1 MTERDAKIDRLRHL
15 EPFLRSRIRGQD
27 HVIAPVAGALIDAE
41 MGLSA
46 PGRPKASF
54 LFVGP
59 TGTGKTEIVLTFTRY
74 LYGADGLL
82 RFDLSEYQGDTAIAK
97 FLGADR
103 SDPGL
108 LGRAL
113 ESGSSG
119 VLFFDEIEKAHPD
132 ILDQFLQMLDASR
145 VTVATGKTYTLDPYI
160 IALTSNIGSAEA
172 MRMDRSN
179 WASIEAAT
187 FRRVRQV
194 LRPELVNRFTEKCV
208 FRRLDPAAQNDICW
222 LLAEEEVAR
231 LNALGHSIS
240 IGAGAIEFLVRHGF
254 DAEQGARPLRRMVES
269 HLQRSVRNSLF
280 QCGAADGMVVATG
293 STLELIPCGRMPS
306 QIRRA
311 GA

>member
-1 MTERDAKIDRLRHL
+1 MTERDAKIERLRQL

-59 TGTGKTEIVLTFTRY
+59 TGTGKTELVLTFTHY
-74 LYGADGLL
+74 LYGLDRLL

-113 ESGSSG
+113 ERVPSG

-145 VTVATGKTYTLDPYI
+145 VTVATGKTYTLDPYAV
-160 IALTSNIGSAEA
+160 ALTSNIGSAEA
-172 MRMDRSN
+172 MRMERSS
-179 WASIEAAT
+179 WSSIESAT
-187 FRRVRQV
+187 LRRVGQV

-208 FRRLDPAAQNDICW
+208 FRRLDPAAQHEICH
-222 LLAEEEVAR
+222 LLVEQEVER
-231 LNALGHSIS
+231 LRSLGHILT
-240 IGAGAIEFLVRHGF
+240 IGSGVTEYLVRHGF
-254 DAEQGARPLRRMVES
+254 DAEQGARPLRRTVER
-269 HLQRSVRNSLF
+269 HLQRCVRERLF
-280 QCGAADGMVVATG
+280 REGVVHGKVTVDAA
-293 STLELIPCGRMPS
+293 GRDFTILPS
-306 QIRRA
+306 
-311 GA
+311 

>member
-1 MTERDAKIDRLRHL
+1 MTDRDAQIEKLRHL
-15 EPFLRSRIRGQD
+15 EPFLRSRVRGQD

-46 PGRPKASF
+46 PNRPKASF

-59 TGTGKTEIVLTFTRY
+59 TGTGKTELVLSFTKY
-74 LYGADGLL
+74 LYGSDRLL
-82 RFDLSEYQGDTAIAK
+82 RFDLSEYQGNTAVAK
-97 FLGADR
+97 FLGANR
-103 SDPGL
+103 TDPGL

-113 ESGSSG
+113 ESVSSG

-172 MRMDRSN
+172 MRMDRSS

-187 FRRVRQV
+187 LRRVRQV

-208 FRRLDPAAQNDICW
+208 FRRLDPAAQHEIC
-222 LLAEEEVAR
+222 LLLVEAEVGR
-231 LNALGHSIS
+231 LNALGHAIA
-240 IGAGAIEFLVRHGF
+240 IGSGVIEFLVRHGF
-254 DAEQGARPLRRMVES
+254 DPEQGARPLRRTVEK
-269 HLQRSVRNSLF
+269 HIQRCVRENLF
-280 QCGAADGMVVATG
+280 RHGAAAGVVNINPID
-293 STLELIPCGRMPS
+293 STLELE
-306 QIRRA
+306 
-311 GA
+311 